1 MLQNNIINNINID
14 SLPDHVQQAIL
25 IEFNNLS
32 LQDKLIINAKFV
44 HGNLFKSDRKDIFGI
59 HRVTINKIY
68 DQFITKLQ
76 NRLVGQN
83 EPT

>member
-44 HGNLFKSDRKDIFGI
+44 HGNLFKSDRKDLFGI